1 MELVDQLVEQLGITP
16 DQARGGVGA
25 ILSLAKEKLEGNYSQ
40 LTDAIPELAGL
51 EDAAPG
57 GGGGPSLLGGLTSSL
72 SQNLGEAG
80 VMVRL
85 GEMFSS
91 LDLKGDM
98 MGQFLP
104 LVIGFIQSK
113 GGDTAKN
120 LLVSVLK

>member
-25 ILSLAKEKLEGNYSQ
+25 ILSLAKEKLVENYSQ
-40 LTDAIPELAGL
+40 LTEAIPELAGL
-51 EDAAPG
+51 EDAAPNG
-57 GGGGPSLLGGLTSSL
+57 GAASLLGGLTASL

-80 VMVRL
+80 TMVRL

-91 LDLKGDM
+91 LDLRGDM
-98 MGQFLP
+98 MGRFLP
-104 LVIGFIQSK
+104 LVIGFIQSR
-113 GGDTAKN
+113 GGDTAKS

>member
-1 MELVDQLVEQLGITP
+1 MELVDLLVEQLGITP

-25 ILSLAKEKLEGNYSQ
+25 ILSLAKEKLEGNYAQ
-40 LTDAIPELAGL
+40 LTEAIPELAGM

-57 GGGGPSLLGGLTSSL
+57 GGAPSLLGGLTASL

-85 GEMFSS
+85 GEMFST

-98 MGQFLP
+98 MGRFLP